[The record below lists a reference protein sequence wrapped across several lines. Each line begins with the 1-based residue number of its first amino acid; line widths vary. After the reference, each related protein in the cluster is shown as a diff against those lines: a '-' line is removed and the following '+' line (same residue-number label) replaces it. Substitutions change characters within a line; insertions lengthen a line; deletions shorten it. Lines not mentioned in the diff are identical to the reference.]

1 MSAWVYVALAAVY
14 LVLAALAR
22 RKRGGLAMELAAIV
36 VQTTVLVLGIWDEW
50 REGKYIRCV
59 LIAAT
64 VLLIVVQTVI
74 ELRKYLRA
82 RKAPADQTETDPKR

>member
-64 VLLIVVQTVI
+64 VLLIVVLTVI
-74 ELRKYLRA
+74 ELRKYLLA
-82 RKAPADQTETDPKR
+82 RRSQADPKN